1 MGELERHGLV
11 RASPDGKSFDFA
23 HDLLRAGAYQKLSEP
38 SRRVVHRTIARA
50 LGSNGIEPARANE
63 VAHHATL
70 GGDAELAVRA
80 ALAAAQRCLRMFAK
94 EEAVRLA
101 DMGLAQLSAL
111 PREESMRKKIDLLAV
126 YAYSGAEAART
137 PQIQTELSRAVLDAV
152 DAGLMVEA
160 AAGFHALSVLQFDS
174 GDLGAAHQSTLRALS
189 VVGEAVPSKRA
200 DQLGATARCLAMLER
215 DLDDASAMYLEAR
228 AIADSARIATVAIE
242 CAGGYLA
249 AHVGQVVEAR
259 AMFERGLEL
268 ARAREDRWSEFETLR
283 ALTQLELDAG
293 LQAAA
298 LARSADLLEVAA
310 RMGDG
315 SELAVARA
323 LDCLGRFS
331 RNDEGAE
338 GLFDDAL
345 AALRGADVKGVL
357 AYVLALAAEHDLRN
371 ERIDVAEERA
381 TEALRAADAVSRRSQ
396 SALARSILARVALA
410 RGDVAGATLRVESVL
425 PETEQQKLSARAR
438 TTLAELAGALAEAR
452 ADLHRSPGAAS

>member
-1 MGELERHGLV
+1 
-11 RASPDGKSFDFA
+11 
-23 HDLLRAGAYQKLSEP
+23 
-38 SRRVVHRTIARA
+38 
-50 LGSNGIEPARANE
+50 
-63 VAHHATL
+63 
-70 GGDAELAVRA
+70 
-80 ALAAAQRCLRMFAK
+80 
-94 EEAVRLA
+94 VRLA
-101 DMGLAQLSAL
+101 DTGLAQLSGL
-111 PREESMRKKIDLLAV
+111 PREEAVRKKIDLLAV
-126 YAYSGAEAART
+126 YAYSGAEAARA
-137 PQIQTELSRAVLDAV
+137 PRIQTELSRAVLEAV
-152 DAGLMVEA
+152 DAGLAVEA

-174 GDLGAAHQSTLRALS
+174 GDLGAAHQSTLRAVS

-200 DQLGATARCLAMLER
+200 DQLGGTARCLAMLER

-228 AIADSARIATVAIE
+228 AIADRARMTTIAIE

-249 AHVGQVVEAR
+249 AHAGQVVEAR

-293 LQAAA
+293 LQVAA

-338 GLFDDAL
+338 GLFDEAL
-345 AALRGADVKGVL
+345 AALRGADVK
-357 AYVLALAAEHDLRN
+357 
-371 ERIDVAEERA
+371 VAEERA
-381 TEALRAADAVSRRSQ
+381 TEALRAAEAVSRRSQ

-410 RGDVAGATLRVESVL
+410 RGDVAAARLRVENVL
-425 PETEQQKLSARAR
+425 PETERQKLSARAR
-438 TTLAELAGALAEAR
+438 ATLLELAGALAEAR